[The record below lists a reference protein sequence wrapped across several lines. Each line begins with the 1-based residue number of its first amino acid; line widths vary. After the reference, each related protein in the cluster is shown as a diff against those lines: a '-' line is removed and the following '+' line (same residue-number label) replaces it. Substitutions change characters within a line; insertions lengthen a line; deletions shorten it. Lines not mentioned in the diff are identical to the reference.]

1 VQVAPARGHVVLAW
15 LFLLLCLP
23 LDFSMGE
30 HGPMDSTVI
39 KRGIIQA
46 FDQTTWT
53 ATVQVLP
60 SQGNYLTGVQV
71 AKHLLAAEIA
81 TGDQCAVLF
90 FNELNP
96 ADALV
101 IAVYSVPSARPVPPL
116 TSLAG
121 GASGAALTG
130 DVQLVPGPSG
140 NVSISESGQQIIIDA
155 SGGSGSAPLVD
166 TATATVTISD
176 TSTHIINTL
185 TFTLGGTSEALIL
198 GTIHFRY
205 SASNAGLHVSFWLD
219 GAQVGP
225 QAPIGGNDMLV
236 NQTSEAQQFTCAFY
250 QTMAAGTHTLQIQ
263 VAVALAASTAT
274 IYWSQL
280 AMKV

>member
-1 VQVAPARGHVVLAW
+1 
-15 LFLLLCLP
+15 
-23 LDFSMGE
+23 M
-30 HGPMDSTVI
+30 

-46 FDQTTWT
+46 FNQTNWT

-81 TGDQCAVLF
+81 AGDECAILF

-96 ADALV
+96 ADAIV
-101 IAVYSVPSARPVPPL
+101 IAVYSVPSAAPVSPV

-121 GASGAALTG
+121 GVGGAALTG
-130 DVQLVPGPSG
+130 AVQLVPGSSG
-140 NVSISESGQQIIIDA
+140 SVSISESGQQIIIDA
-155 SGGSGSAPLVD
+155 SSGGSGSPPVVD
-166 TATATVTISD
+166 TATSTVTITNSSIH
-176 TSTHIINTL
+176 TLNTI
-185 TFTLGGTSEALIL
+185 TFTLGASATALLL

-205 SASNAGLHVSFWLD
+205 SGANAGLHLSFWLD
-219 GAQVGP
+219 GTQVGP
-225 QAPIGGNDMLV
+225 QAPISGNDQLV

-250 QTMAAGTHTLQIQ
+250 QTIAAGAHTLLLE
-263 VAVALAASTAT
+263 VAEALSVGTAT

-280 AMKV
+280 AMKA

>member
-1 VQVAPARGHVVLAW
+1 M
-15 LFLLLCLP
+15 P
-23 LDFSMGE
+23 LYLSMGE
-30 HGPMDSTVI
+30 HGLMDSTVM

-46 FDQTTWT
+46 FDQTSWT

-81 TGDQCAVLF
+81 PGDQCAVLF

-101 IAVYSVPSARPVPPL
+101 IAVYSVPSAAPVPPV

-121 GASGAALTG
+121 GTGGAALTG
-130 DVQLVPGPSG
+130 DVQLAPGPSG

-155 SGGSGSAPLVD
+155 VGGGSGSAPLVN
-166 TATATVTISD
+166 TATSTVTISD
-176 TSTHIINTL
+176 TSLHTINTL
-185 TFTLGGTSEALIL
+185 TFTLGASATALIL

-205 SASNAGLHVSFWLD
+205 GAANAGLHVSFWLD
-219 GAQVGP
+219 GAQIGP
-225 QAPIGGNDMLV
+225 QAPISGNDVLV
-236 NQTSEAQQFTCAFY
+236 GQTGEAQQFTYAFY
-250 QTMAAGTHTLQIQ
+250 QTIAAGAHTLQLQ
-263 VAVALAASTAT
+263 VAEALAVNTAT

-280 AMKV
+280 AMKA

>member
-1 VQVAPARGHVVLAW
+1 MESSV
-15 LFLLLCLP
+15 
-23 LDFSMGE
+23 M
-30 HGPMDSTVI
+30 

-46 FDQTTWT
+46 FDQTNWT
-53 ATVQVLP
+53 ATVQILP

-101 IAVYSVPSARPVPPL
+101 IAVYSVPSAAPVPPL

-121 GASGAALTG
+121 GAGGAALTG

-140 NVSISESGQQIIIDA
+140 NVSISESGQQIMIDA
-155 SGGSGSAPLVD
+155 TSGGSGSPPVVS
-166 TATATVTISD
+166 TTTSTVTISD
-176 TSTHIINTL
+176 TSTHNINTL
-185 TFTLGGTSEALIL
+185 AFTLGASATVLIL

-205 SASNAGLHVSFWLD
+205 GAAGGGLHLSFWLD
-219 GAQVGP
+219 GAQIGP
-225 QAPIGGNDMLV
+225 KSSVGGNDMLV
-236 NQTSEAQQFTCAFY
+236 GQTTEAQQFTCAFY
-250 QTMAAGTHTLQIQ
+250 QTIAAGAHTLQLQ
-263 VAVALAASTAT
+263 VAEAIAVSTAT

-280 AMKV
+280 AMKA